1 MLSSEFQSIKIKKAS
16 EAIAVKT
23 MVVNNTAFFFF
34 LSLCIFDPVLIYL
47 LYGAY
52 MSLCSMVSTTH
63 SIISLPQM

>member
-1 MLSSEFQSIKIKKAS
+1 MLSSEFQSIKIKKAA

-23 MVVNNTAFFFF
+23 MVVNNTAFFF

-52 MSLCSMVSTTH
+52 MPLCSMVSTTH